1 MYSIEDLKGEKR
13 SNTTEANIE
22 IIVKN
27 CTKLMKDIKAEIQ
40 EALVPQRINL
50 QRE

>member
-22 IIVKN
+22 N